1 MGQQYA
7 NNVHKNKNGDSQ
19 SVVEFVHGYMKSFS
33 AEEQLAGI
41 VAFTKLWNDIPSI
54 NLNLVPK
61 SLKF

>member
-19 SVVEFVHGYMKSFS
+19 SVVEFVHGYMKLFS

-41 VAFTKLWNDIPSI
+41 LHS
-54 NLNLVPK
+54 LNCGMIYPQ
-61 SLKF
+61 ST